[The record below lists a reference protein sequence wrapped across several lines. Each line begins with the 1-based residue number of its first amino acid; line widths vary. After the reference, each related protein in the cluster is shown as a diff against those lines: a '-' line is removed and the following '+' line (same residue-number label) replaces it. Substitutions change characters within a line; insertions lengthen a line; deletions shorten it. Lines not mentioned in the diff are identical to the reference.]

1 MIWLGALCL
10 LLAAALAVYVA
21 ATERQMRALA
31 DALALHGRDLR
42 RVRLRFPT
50 RAARALAREANGL
63 IDEAD
68 AARLGAAEERRELQ
82 RNLATFSH
90 DVRTPLAGAQGYLQL
105 YAMAESDTERNECV
119 AAATERLGVMRV
131 LVDQLFEYAKAASD
145 DRELVYEPV
154 NAADVLGECLA
165 ELYPSFVERG
175 WAPEVAADEV
185 VEVLADRK
193 ALTRIIENVLGNC
206 LRHGSAAPRIE
217 LRQRGGA
224 GCDPAD
230 ESRGFAADGDGG
242 CACGGSRQG
251 GFALSIS
258 NKAEGLEALDVSR
271 LFERFYRGD
280 AARSVGGS
288 GLGLSI
294 AADLARAMGMG
305 LEATAGEGRFTVTLW
320 K

>member
-1 MIWLGALCL
+1 MIWLGVLCL
-10 LLAAALAVYVA
+10 LLAVALAGYVA
-21 ATERQMRALA
+21 ATERQMRVLA
-31 DALALHGRDLR
+31 DALAVRGRDLR

-50 RAARALAREANGL
+50 RAARALAQEANGL

-68 AARLGAAEERRELQ
+68 AARLEAAEERRELQ

-105 YAMAESDTERNECV
+105 YAVAESDEERDECV

-131 LVDQLFEYAKAASD
+131 LVDQLFEYAKAVSD
-145 DRELVYEPV
+145 DRALTREPV
-154 NAADVLGECLA
+154 DVADVLGKCLA

-175 WAPEVAADEV
+175 WAPEVAADEA
-185 VEVLADRK
+185 VEVLADRE
-193 ALTRIIENVLGNC
+193 ALTRIVENVLGNC
-206 LRHGSAAPRIE
+206 LRHGSGAPRIE
-217 LRQRGGA
+217 LRG
-224 GCDPAD
+224 
-230 ESRGFAADGDGG
+230 EN
-242 CACGGSRQG
+242 

-258 NKAEGLEALDVSR
+258 NEAEGLETLDASR

-280 AARSVGGS
+280 AARSTGGS

-294 AADLARAMGMG
+294 AADLARAMGMS
-305 LEATAGEGRFTVTLW
+305 LEATVADGRFTVTLW

>member
-1 MIWLGALCL
+1 MIWLGVLCL
-10 LLAAALAVYVA
+10 LLAVALAGYVA

-31 DALALHGRDLR
+31 DALAVRGRDLR

-50 RAARALAREANGL
+50 RAARALAQEANGL

-68 AARLGAAEERRELQ
+68 AARLEAAEERRELQ

-105 YAMAESDTERNECV
+105 YAVAESDEERSECV

-131 LVDQLFEYAKAASD
+131 LVDQLFEYAKAVSD
-145 DRELVYEPV
+145 DRELAREPV
-154 NAADVLGECLA
+154 DVADVLGECLA
-165 ELYPSFVERG
+165 ELYPSFVECG
-175 WAPEVAADEV
+175 WAPEVAADEA
-185 VEVLADRK
+185 VEVLADRE
-193 ALTRIIENVLGNC
+193 ALTRIVENVLGNC
-206 LRHGSAAPRIE
+206 LRHGSGAPRIE
-217 LRQRGGA
+217 LRG
-224 GCDPAD
+224 
-230 ESRGFAADGDGG
+230 EN
-242 CACGGSRQG
+242 

-258 NKAEGLEALDVSR
+258 NEAEGLETLDASR

-280 AARSVGGS
+280 AARSTGGS

-294 AADLARAMGMG
+294 AADLARAMGMS
-305 LEATAGEGRFTVTLW
+305 LEATVADGRFTVTLW

>member
-10 LLAAALAVYVA
+10 LLAAALVGYVG

-31 DALALHGRDLR
+31 EGLAMRGRDLR

-50 RAARALAREANGL
+50 KAARALAREANGL

-68 AARLGAAEERRELQ
+68 AARLEAAEERRELQ

-105 YAMAESDTERNECV
+105 YAVAESDDERDECV
-119 AAATERLGVMRV
+119 AAATERLGAMRV

-145 DRELVYEPV
+145 DRELTCEPV
-154 NAADVLGECLA
+154 DAVAVLEECLV

-175 WAPEVAADEV
+175 WTLEVDADDV
-185 VEVLADRK
+185 VEVLADRE
-193 ALTRIIENVLGNC
+193 ALTRIVENVLGNC

-217 LRQRGGA
+217 LHRAVDPERPSDSACFVGNGA
-224 GCDPAD
+224 
-230 ESRGFAADGDGG
+230 AAGY
-242 CACGGSRQG
+242 G

-258 NKAEGLEALDVSR
+258 NEAEGLETLDTSR

-280 AARSVGGS
+280 AARSTGGS
-288 GLGLSI
+288 GLGLAI
-294 AADLARAMGMG
+294 AADLARAMGMS
-305 LEATAGEGRFTVTLW
+305 LEATVADGRFKVVLSE
-320 K
+320 

>member
-1 MIWLGALCL
+1 MIWLGVFCL
-10 LLAAALAVYVA
+10 LLAVALAGYVA

-31 DALALHGRDLR
+31 DALAVRGRDLR

-50 RAARALAREANGL
+50 RAARALAQEANGL

-68 AARLGAAEERRELQ
+68 AARLEAAEERRELQ

-105 YAMAESDTERNECV
+105 YAVAESDEERDECV
-119 AAATERLGVMRV
+119 TAAIERLGVMRV

-145 DRELVYEPV
+145 DRELAREPV
-154 NAADVLGECLA
+154 DVADVLGECLA

-175 WAPEVAADEV
+175 WAPEVAADEA
-185 VEVLADRK
+185 VEVLADRE
-193 ALTRIIENVLGNC
+193 ALTRIVENVLGNC
-206 LRHGSAAPRIE
+206 LRHGSGAPRIE
-217 LRQRGGA
+217 LRG
-224 GCDPAD
+224 
-230 ESRGFAADGDGG
+230 EN
-242 CACGGSRQG
+242 

-258 NKAEGLEALDVSR
+258 NEAEGLETLDASR

-280 AARSVGGS
+280 AARSTGGS

-294 AADLARAMGMG
+294 AADLARAMGMS
-305 LEATAGEGRFTVTLW
+305 LEATVADGRFTVTLW

>member
-1 MIWLGALCL
+1 MIWLGVLCL
-10 LLAAALAVYVA
+10 LLAVALAGYVA

-31 DALALHGRDLR
+31 DALAVRGRDLR

-50 RAARALAREANGL
+50 RAARALAQEANGL

-68 AARLGAAEERRELQ
+68 AARLEAAEERRELQ

-105 YAMAESDTERNECV
+105 YAVAESDEERSECV
-119 AAATERLGVMRV
+119 AAAIERLGVMRV
-131 LVDQLFEYAKAASD
+131 LVDQLFEYAKAVSD
-145 DRELVYEPV
+145 DRELARAPV
-154 NAADVLGECLA
+154 EVADVLGECLA

-175 WAPEVAADEV
+175 WAPEVAADEA
-185 VEVLADRK
+185 VEVLADRE
-193 ALTRIIENVLGNC
+193 ALTRIVENVLGNC
-206 LRHGSAAPRIE
+206 LRHGSGAPRIE
-217 LRQRGGA
+217 LRG
-224 GCDPAD
+224 
-230 ESRGFAADGDGG
+230 EN
-242 CACGGSRQG
+242 

-258 NKAEGLEALDVSR
+258 NEAEGLETLDASR

-280 AARSVGGS
+280 AARSTGGS

-294 AADLARAMGMG
+294 AADLARAMGMS
-305 LEATAGEGRFTVTLW
+305 LEATVADGRFTVTLW

>member
-1 MIWLGALCL
+1 MIWLGVLCL
-10 LLAAALAVYVA
+10 LLAAALAGYVA

-31 DALALHGRDLR
+31 DALVVRGRDLR

-68 AARLGAAEERRELQ
+68 AARLEAAEERRELQ

-105 YAMAESDTERNECV
+105 YAVAESDEERSECV
-119 AAATERLGVMRV
+119 AAAIERLGVMRA
-131 LVDQLFEYAKAASD
+131 LVDQLFEYAKATSD
-145 DRELVYEPV
+145 DRELACEPV
-154 NAADVLGECLA
+154 NVVDVLGECLA

-185 VEVLADRK
+185 VEVLADRE
-193 ALTRIIENVLGNC
+193 ALTRIVENVLGNC
-206 LRHGSAAPRIE
+206 LRHGSGAPRIE
-217 LRQRGGA
+217 LRRA
-224 GCDPAD
+224 VDPARPSD
-230 ESRGFAADGDGG
+230 TACFAGDGAAAG
-242 CACGGSRQG
+242 YG

-258 NKAEGLEALDVSR
+258 NEAEGLETLDVSR

-280 AARSVGGS
+280 TARSTGGS

-294 AADLARAMGMG
+294 AADLARGMGMS
-305 LEATAGEGRFTVTLW
+305 LEATVADDRFTVTLW

>member
-1 MIWLGALCL
+1 MIWLGVLCL
-10 LLAAALAVYVA
+10 LLAVALAGYVA

-31 DALALHGRDLR
+31 DALAVRGRDLR

-50 RAARALAREANGL
+50 RAARALAQEANGL

-68 AARLGAAEERRELQ
+68 AARLEAAEERRELQ

-105 YAMAESDTERNECV
+105 YAVAESDEERSECV
-119 AAATERLGVMRV
+119 AAAIERLGVMRV
-131 LVDQLFEYAKAASD
+131 LVDQLFEYAKAVSD
-145 DRELVYEPV
+145 DRELAREPV
-154 NAADVLGECLA
+154 DVADVLGECLA

-175 WAPEVAADEV
+175 WAPEVAADEA
-185 VEVLADRK
+185 VEVLADRE
-193 ALTRIIENVLGNC
+193 ALTRIVENVLGNC
-206 LRHGSAAPRIE
+206 LRHGSGAPRIE
-217 LRQRGGA
+217 LRG
-224 GCDPAD
+224 
-230 ESRGFAADGDGG
+230 EN
-242 CACGGSRQG
+242 

-258 NKAEGLEALDVSR
+258 NEAEGLEALDASR

-280 AARSVGGS
+280 AARSTGGS

-294 AADLARAMGMG
+294 AVDLARAMGMS
-305 LEATAGEGRFTVTLW
+305 LEATVADGRFTVTLW

>member
-1 MIWLGALCL
+1 MIWLGVLCL
-10 LLAAALAVYVA
+10 LLAVALAGYVA

-31 DALALHGRDLR
+31 DALAVRGRDLR

-50 RAARALAREANGL
+50 RAARALAQEANGL

-68 AARLGAAEERRELQ
+68 AARLEAAEERRELQ

-105 YAMAESDTERNECV
+105 YAVAEGDDERSECV
-119 AAATERLGVMRV
+119 AAAIERLGVMRV
-131 LVDQLFEYAKAASD
+131 LVDQLFEYAKAVSD
-145 DRELVYEPV
+145 DRELAREPV
-154 NAADVLGECLA
+154 DVADVLGECLA

-175 WAPEVAADEV
+175 WAPEVAADEA
-185 VEVLADRK
+185 VEVLADRE
-193 ALTRIIENVLGNC
+193 ALTRIVENVLGNC
-206 LRHGSAAPRIE
+206 LRHGSGAPRIE
-217 LRQRGGA
+217 LRG
-224 GCDPAD
+224 
-230 ESRGFAADGDGG
+230 EN
-242 CACGGSRQG
+242 

-258 NKAEGLEALDVSR
+258 NEAEGLETLDALR

-280 AARSVGGS
+280 AARSTGGS

-294 AADLARAMGMG
+294 AADLARAMGMS
-305 LEATAGEGRFTVTLW
+305 LEATVADGRFTVTLW

>member
-1 MIWLGALCL
+1 MIWLGILCL
-10 LLAAALAVYVA
+10 LLTVALAVYMA

-31 DALALHGRDLR
+31 DALAVRGRDLR

-68 AARLGAAEERRELQ
+68 AARLEAAEERRELQ

-105 YAMAESDTERNECV
+105 YAVAESDEERDECV
-119 AAATERLGVMRV
+119 AASIERLGAMRV

-145 DRELVYEPV
+145 DRELVCEPV

-175 WAPEVAADEV
+175 WTPEVDADEV
-185 VEVLADRK
+185 VEVLADRE
-193 ALTRIIENVLGNC
+193 ALTRIVENVLGNC
-206 LRHGSAAPRIE
+206 LRHGSDAPRIE
-217 LRQRGGA
+217 LHRVVDPERPSDVPPLVRDGA
-224 GCDPAD
+224 ATGC
-230 ESRGFAADGDGG
+230 S
-242 CACGGSRQG
+242 

-258 NKAEGLEALDVSR
+258 NEAEGLETLDASR

-280 AARSVGGS
+280 AARSTGGS
-288 GLGLSI
+288 GLGLAI
-294 AADLARAMGMG
+294 AADLARAMGMNF
-305 LEATAGEGRFTVTLW
+305 EATVRDGRFTVTLW

>member
-1 MIWLGALCL
+1 MIWLGVPCL
-10 LLAAALAVYVA
+10 LLAVALAGYVA

-31 DALALHGRDLR
+31 DALAVRGRDLR

-50 RAARALAREANGL
+50 RAARALAQEANGL

-68 AARLGAAEERRELQ
+68 AARLEAAEERRELQ

-105 YAMAESDTERNECV
+105 YAVAESDEERSECV
-119 AAATERLGVMRV
+119 AAAIERLGVMRV
-131 LVDQLFEYAKAASD
+131 LVDQLFEYAKAVSD
-145 DRELVYEPV
+145 DRELAREPV
-154 NAADVLGECLA
+154 DVADVLGECLA

-175 WAPEVAADEV
+175 WAPEVAADEA
-185 VEVLADRK
+185 VEVLADRE
-193 ALTRIIENVLGNC
+193 ALTRIVENVLGNC
-206 LRHGSAAPRIE
+206 LRHGSGAPRIE
-217 LRQRGGA
+217 LRG
-224 GCDPAD
+224 
-230 ESRGFAADGDGG
+230 EN
-242 CACGGSRQG
+242 

-258 NKAEGLEALDVSR
+258 KEAEGLETLDASR

-280 AARSVGGS
+280 AARSTGGS

-294 AADLARAMGMG
+294 AADLARAMGMS
-305 LEATAGEGRFTVTLW
+305 LEATVADGRFTVTLW

>member
-1 MIWLGALCL
+1 MIWLGVLCL
-10 LLAAALAVYVA
+10 LLAVALAGYVA

-31 DALALHGRDLR
+31 DALAVRGRDLR

-50 RAARALAREANGL
+50 RAARALAQEANGL

-68 AARLGAAEERRELQ
+68 AARLKAAEERRELQ

-105 YAMAESDTERNECV
+105 YAVAESDEERSECV
-119 AAATERLGVMRV
+119 AAAIERLGVMRV
-131 LVDQLFEYAKAASD
+131 LVDQLFEYAKAVSD
-145 DRELVYEPV
+145 DRELAREPV
-154 NAADVLGECLA
+154 DVADVLGECLA

-175 WAPEVAADEV
+175 WAPEVAADEA
-185 VEVLADRK
+185 VEVLADRE
-193 ALTRIIENVLGNC
+193 ALTRIVENVLGNC
-206 LRHGSAAPRIE
+206 LRHGSGAPRIE
-217 LRQRGGA
+217 LRG
-224 GCDPAD
+224 
-230 ESRGFAADGDGG
+230 EN
-242 CACGGSRQG
+242 

-258 NKAEGLEALDVSR
+258 NEAEGLETLDASR

-280 AARSVGGS
+280 AARSTGGS

-294 AADLARAMGMG
+294 AADLARAMGMS
-305 LEATAGEGRFTVTLW
+305 LEATVADGRFTVTLW

>member
-1 MIWLGALCL
+1 MIWLGILCL
-10 LLAAALAVYVA
+10 LLTVSLAVCMA

-31 DALALHGRDLR
+31 DALAVRGRDLR

-68 AARLGAAEERRELQ
+68 AARLEAAEERRELQ

-105 YAMAESDTERNECV
+105 YAVAESDEERSECV
-119 AAATERLGVMRV
+119 AAAIERLGVMRV

-145 DRELVYEPV
+145 DRELACEPV
-154 NAADVLGECLA
+154 NVADVLGECLA

-185 VEVLADRK
+185 VEVLADRE
-193 ALTRIIENVLGNC
+193 ALTRIVENMLGNC
-206 LRHGSAAPRIE
+206 LRHGSGAPRIE
-217 LRQRGGA
+217 LYWTVDSERSSDTARFARDGAAA
-224 GCDPAD
+224 GC
-230 ESRGFAADGDGG
+230 
-242 CACGGSRQG
+242 G
-251 GFALSIS
+251 GFTLSIS
-258 NKAEGLEALDVSR
+258 NEAEGLKTLDASR

-280 AARSVGGS
+280 AARSTGGS

-294 AADLARAMGMG
+294 AADLARAMGMS
-305 LEATAGEGRFTVTLW
+305 LEATVADDRFNVTLW
-320 K
+320 KRA